1 MNKLPAV
8 DELER
13 RPRAGGQRPRCSCA
27 PWLTPSGGGGPIAL
41 DVDPNLIDAPAS
53 SSGRALEEELAA
65 LRDDRD
71 ALRLG
76 FFEAAHVQ
84 QRLGAP
90 RHLRRGVFDIAGE
103 TFPVRHASGDF
114 LTAFETGLHT
124 VLGVGDIAG
133 KGLSA
138 GMWFTHLVGLIRLFA
153 GSLHD
158 PAGVAAAI
166 NGHLASLDPEAPIT
180 TLFLTW
186 ADARTGDLVYSNAGH
201 PAPLVLRRD
210 GSVEWLSRGGPV
222 LGAVPDATFVNGDA
236 VLNPGDTLL
245 GYSDGILECRNAR
258 GEEFGVERLVE
269 ATRSA
274 IGPSASAMLFS
285 VLGSVQDFAAA
296 EPRVD
301 DLALLVV
308 HRLDAAQLRG
318 LWA

>member
-1 MNKLPAV
+1 MNRLPAV
-8 DELER
+8 DKLER
-13 RPRAGGQRPRCSCA
+13 RPRAEDQRPCRSCV
-27 PWLTPSGGGGPIAL
+27 PWLTRGGDGGAIAL
-41 DVDPNLIDAPAS
+41 DVDPNLIDAPAP
-53 SSGRALEEELAA
+53 SGSRALEEEIAA
-65 LRDDRD
+65 LRHDRD
-71 ALRLG
+71 ALQLG
-76 FFEAAHVQ
+76 FFEAAYVQ

-90 RHLRRGVFDIAGE
+90 RRLRRGAFDIAGE

-114 LTAFETGLHT
+114 LTAFDTGVHT
-124 VLGVGDIAG
+124 VLGLGDIAG

-153 GSLHD
+153 RSLHD

-186 ADARTGDLVYSNAGH
+186 ADACTGDLVYSNAGH

-210 GSVEWLSRGGPV
+210 GSVEWLSAGGPV
-222 LGAVPDATFVNGDA
+222 LGAVPDATFVNGGA

-258 GEEFGVERLVE
+258 GEEFGVERLVD

-274 IGPSASAMLFS
+274 IAPSASATLFS

-301 DLALLVV
+301 DLALMVV
-308 HRLDAAQLRG
+308 HRLDEA
-318 LWA
+318 

>member
-1 MNKLPAV
+1 MNNWPAA
-8 DELER
+8 DKLER
-13 RPRAGGQRPRCSCA
+13 RPRA
-27 PWLTPSGGGGPIAL
+27 PWFAHDGDEGAVAF
-41 DVDPNLIDAPAS
+41 DVDPNLIDAPVSTS
-53 SSGRALEEELAA
+53 SRALGEELVA
-65 LRDDRD
+65 LRRDRD
-71 ALRLG
+71 ALQLG

-90 RHLRRGVFDIAGE
+90 RHLRRGAFDIAGE

-114 LTAFETGLHT
+114 LTAFDAGFHT
-124 VLGVGDIAG
+124 VLGIGDIAG

-138 GMWFTHLVGLIRLFA
+138 AMWFTHLVGLIRLFA
-153 GSLHD
+153 GSLRD

-201 PAPLVLRRD
+201 PAPFVLRRD

-222 LGAVPDATFVNGDA
+222 LGAVPDATFVNGGA

-245 GYSDGILECRNAR
+245 GYTDGILECRNTR
-258 GEEFGVERLVE
+258 GEEFGVERLVD

-274 IGPSASAMLFS
+274 ISPSASATLFS
-285 VLGSVQDFAAA
+285 VLGSLQDFAAA

-301 DLALLVV
+301 DLALMVV
-308 HRLDAAQLRG
+308 RRLG
-318 LWA
+318 ET

>member
-1 MNKLPAV
+1 MNNCSAADK
-8 DELER
+8 LER
-13 RPRAGGQRPRCSCA
+13 RPRA
-27 PWLTPSGGGGPIAL
+27 PWFAHDGDEGAVAL

-53 SSGRALEEELAA
+53 SISRALGEELAA
-65 LRDDRD
+65 LRRDRD
-71 ALRLG
+71 ALQLG

-90 RHLRRGVFDIAGE
+90 RHLRRGAFDIAGE

-114 LTAFETGLHT
+114 LTAFDAGFHT
-124 VLGVGDIAG
+124 VLGIGDIAG

-138 GMWFTHLVGLIRLFA
+138 AMWFTHLVGLIRLFA
-153 GSLHD
+153 ESLPD

-201 PAPLVLRRD
+201 PAPFVLRRD

-222 LGAVPDATFVNGDA
+222 LGAVPDATFVNGGA

-245 GYSDGILECRNAR
+245 GYTDGILECRNTR
-258 GEEFGVERLVE
+258 GEEFGVERLVD

-274 IGPSASAMLFS
+274 ISPSASATLFS

-301 DLALLVV
+301 DLALMVV
-308 HRLDAAQLRG
+308 RRLG
-318 LWA
+318 ET

>member
-1 MNKLPAV
+1 VNNLRAGNKLPAV
-8 DELER
+8 DTLER

-27 PWLTPSGGGGPIAL
+27 PWLTPSGGGGPIVL

-53 SSGRALEEELAA
+53 SSGRSLEEELAA
-65 LRDDRD
+65 LRHDRD
-71 ALRLG
+71 ALQLG

-114 LTAFETGLHT
+114 LTAFDTGLHT

-153 GSLHD
+153 GSLPD

-245 GYSDGILECRNAR
+245 GYSDGIIECRNAR

-274 IGPSASAMLFS
+274 LGPSASAMLFS

-296 EPRVD
+296 EPRLD
-301 DLALLVV
+301 DLALMVV
-308 HRLDAAQLRG
+308 HRLDAA
-318 LWA
+318 